1 MKLVFRLCVPEDINV
16 LRELSKR
23 TYFETF
29 AAMNTPE
36 NMEAYLQEAFAAEK
50 IRAEMEDVNSSFFFL
65 YADGVLAGYLKLN
78 EALGQTDI
86 YDGISLEIERIYVSK
101 EFQGRKLG
109 QYLMDQ
115 AVGIASQRNK
125 TYVWLSVWEKNAHAL
140 PFYKRNGF
148 YCIGT
153 HSFVMGDDAQTDYI
167 LRKDL

>member
-86 YDGISLEIERIYVSK
+86 YDGTSLEIERIYVSK

-125 TYVWLSVWEKNAHAL
+125 TYVWLGVWEKNAHAL